1 MAVANVVASAPI
13 VSLFLLPELWVAG
26 VVWFITSAAVL
37 VWNVLVM
44 SLRQSIIPG
53 RLLGRVHGSWRTIL
67 WGSMPVGSVLGGLL
81 ARVDLTLPFL
91 VGGGL
96 ATLAGLVFFRFL
108 ARLPNPEE
116 VDNGDPPAGP
126 PRAEPG
132 PTDPLVQD

>member
-1 MAVANVVASAPI
+1 
-13 VSLFLLPELWVAG
+13 VAG
-26 VVWFITSAAVL
+26 AAFFVMSAGVL

-67 WGSMPVGSVLGGLL
+67 WGSMPIGSLLGGLL
-81 ARVDLTLPFL
+81 ARVDITLPFL
-91 VGGGL
+91 VSGGL

-116 VDNGDPPAGP
+116 VDNGDPPAP
-126 PRAEPG
+126 PTDPG
-132 PTDPLVQD
+132 PSDPLVQD